1 MPKTIRVKEDT
12 AQALKNAK
20 KREGAESYDQV
31 LKKLLKK
38 EKEKISMFGADK
50 DLEEWRESDRA
61 QFRENSR

>member
-12 AQALKNAK
+12 AQALKNEK
-20 KREGAESYDQV
+20 EREGASSYDEV

-61 QFRENSR
+61 KFRESNR